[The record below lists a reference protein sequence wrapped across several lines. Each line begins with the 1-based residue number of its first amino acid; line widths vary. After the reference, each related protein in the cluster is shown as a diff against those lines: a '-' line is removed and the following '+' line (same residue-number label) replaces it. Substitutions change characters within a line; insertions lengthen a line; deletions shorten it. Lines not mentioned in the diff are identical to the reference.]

1 VDAGTI
7 KDYKDLST
15 DKIVNIQVVLQSED
29 DDIDK
34 ILKLSTYL
42 SINNMNLFDEKE
54 QLTHYNEVYEICDH
68 FIKIRLDY
76 YDIRKKHLILQLEKD
91 TNILRN
97 KFTYIT
103 ELLNGTIDL
112 RKKTIQ
118 QIQDILESKS
128 YIKVDDNY
136 NYLVKMTMDS
146 VCEENVAYLKKEYE
160 DKLKELEDIKNTTI
174 QQMWIKE
181 LTNLEKFL

>member
-1 VDAGTI
+1 MDAGTI

-29 DDIDK
+29 DDLDK
-34 ILKLSTYL
+34 ILKLSSYL
-42 SINNMNLFDEKE
+42 SINNMNLFNEKE

-68 FIKIRLDY
+68 FIKIRLEY

-118 QIQDILESKS
+118 QIQDILESK
-128 YIKVDDNY
+128 IEVINEEVHKIDDNISTIKTNKTKTGKKY
-136 NYLVKMTMDS
+136 HEEISRVDKYTEPELDS
-146 VCEENVAYLKKEYE
+146 FFSNRYK
-160 DKLKELEDIKNTTI
+160 
-174 QQMWIKE
+174 
-181 LTNLEKFL
+181 

>member
-1 VDAGTI
+1 
-7 KDYKDLST
+7 
-15 DKIVNIQVVLQSED
+15 
-29 DDIDK
+29 
-34 ILKLSTYL
+34 
-42 SINNMNLFDEKE
+42 M
-54 QLTHYNEVYEICDH
+54 
-68 FIKIRLDY
+68 
-76 YDIRKKHLILQLEKD
+76 ILQLEKD
-91 TNILRN
+91 TTILRN

-118 QIQDILESKS
+118 QIQDILESKT
-128 YIKVDDNY
+128 YIKVDDSY

-181 LTNLEKFL
+181 LDNLEKFL